1 MDVSKSMPDIG
12 SLAIQAPK
20 DIFDLDTALQQFF
33 GGSLGATILLVLTDY
48 LVEGAFNGLRF
59 SLGSQDFLGF
69 FQLGLVQ
76 NQMFVLP
83 CTRWSLHMTHLHAHL
98 NDCYVHWQAARGSP
112 EPGKSPSP

>member
-1 MDVSKSMPDIG
+1 MPDIG

-33 GGSLGATILLVLTDY
+33 GGSPGTTILLVLADY

-69 FQLGLVQ
+69 FSLVWSKIKCL
-76 NQMFVLP
+76 FFRVL
-83 CTRWSLHMTHLHAHL
+83 S
-98 NDCYVHWQAARGSP
+98 VVFI
-112 EPGKSPSP
+112 